1 MKLDKDI
8 LKILE
13 LIDWFINE
21 YNFLYIKIW
30 LEIWRIHN

>member
-30 LEIWRIHN
+30 LEIWRISN